1 MAANTSPFAPLN
13 IRRLRIWLLLFFIA
27 LMIPTTLLIHQ
38 AYGELQW
45 EAFYQQRIQAEELS
59 KRIDKRLGELINREE
74 QRGYADYAFLNVA
87 GSEQVNFL
95 QRSPLAR
102 FPVESDIPGLLGY
115 FQVDGDGQ
123 FTTPLLPADPQAET
137 YGIPSDE
144 YQQRLGLQMRLLD
157 ILDRNQLV
165 KAIPKRMKLA
175 AASESS
181 AIIGPASEDDSA
193 EFSGALRS
201 YSQPLIS
208 KTKSADQTQGIA
220 EITSVEPAETPADET
235 PISTSPRVSQQ
246 AFDRLEA
253 PLTKADNSYMKK
265 SQLGRVA
272 DLELDKA
279 YEERADRAREEQQK
293 VEQQQASILFSKRQA
308 EKKARK
314 EITQLPETRP
324 SIQSK
329 ASNRPATDPDVRI
342 RIFESEIDPFELSM
356 LDSGHLV
363 LYRKVWRNGQ
373 RIIQGLLIEQQ
384 AFTRGI
390 IQSAYNSTAL
400 STVSHLLVAWQGN
413 VISRFQAIGN
423 RDDRP
428 VMDELTGTLLYQTS
442 LSQPLDKLELVFTI
456 NQLPVGP
463 GATVINWIAAIMILI
478 TGIGLYLV
486 YRAGV
491 RQLQL
496 VQQQQD
502 FVSAVSHELKT
513 PLTSIRMYG
522 EMLQENWASEEKKK
536 TYYDMI
542 VGESQRLT
550 RLINNVLQ
558 LARFSRNAVQTNV
571 RDVGISELL
580 GMAQSAVHAAV
591 NSAGFSLRIDCE
603 PDVSKRAIQVDTDH
617 FVQIMINL
625 VDNALKFSANADER
639 VIDLACDK
647 TSDGQIQISIRDHGP
662 GIPKDQMKKI
672 FTLFYR
678 AENELTRETV
688 GTGIGLALVSQL
700 MREMQGAIDVHN
712 ANPGARFILSF
723 RSAGEFNQS

>member
-1 MAANTSPFAPLN
+1 MTGNTSPFAPLN
-13 IRRLRIWLLLFFIA
+13 IKRLRIWLMVFFIA

-59 KRIDKRLGELINREE
+59 SRIDTRLGDIINREE

-87 GSEQVNFL
+87 GSEQINFL
-95 QRSPLAR
+95 QRSPLAK

-165 KAIPKRMKLA
+165 KPGPKRMKLA
-175 AASESS
+175 SESESS
-181 AIIGPASEDDSA
+181 AVPTPAADDDSA
-193 EFSGALRS
+193 GFSSALRS
-201 YSQPLIS
+201 YKQPLMS
-208 KTKSADQTQGIA
+208 KAKSTDQGQGIA
-220 EITSVEPAETPADET
+220 EITSTEPDKIPSDET
-235 PISTSPRVSQQ
+235 PISASPRVSQQ
-246 AFDRLEA
+246 AFDRLQT
-253 PLTKADNSYMKK
+253 PLSTADNSAMKK

-293 VEQQQASILFSKRQA
+293 VQRQQTSVLFGDHQV

-324 SIQSK
+324 AIQSM
-329 ASNRPATDPDVRI
+329 ASNSQATNPDVRI

-384 AFTRGI
+384 AFTQGL
-390 IQSAYNSTAL
+390 IQSAYTSTAL
-400 STVSHLLVAWQGN
+400 SSVSHLLVAWQGN

-423 RDDRP
+423 RDYRP
-428 VMDELTGTLLYQTS
+428 VTNELTGTLLYQTS

-478 TGIGLYLV
+478 MGIGLYLV

-550 RLINNVLQ
+550 RLINNILQ
-558 LARFSRNAVQTNV
+558 LARFSRNAIQTSL
-571 RDVGISELL
+571 RDVEISELL
-580 GMAQSAVHAAV
+580 SMAQSAVQAPV
-591 NSAGFSLRIDCE
+591 NSAGFSLRIDCD
-603 PDVSKRAIQVDTDH
+603 PDISKQAIQADTDH

-625 VDNALKFSANADER
+625 VDNALKFATNTDKR
-639 VIDLACDK
+639 VIELACNK

-688 GTGIGLALVSQL
+688 GTGIGLALVNQL

-723 RSAGEFNQS
+723 RSND